1 LPDLFHVRIIQI
13 LNGLLHL
20 VLSLRNHVLEF
31 FNALGQGGILV
42 GKLEHFGLKLI
53 QFEELIDFIGF
64 LI

>member
-13 LNGLLHL
+13 LNGLLHFIL
-20 VLSLRNHVLEF
+20 GLGNHVLQS
-31 FNALGQGGILV
+31 FNTFGQGGILV
-42 GKLEHFGLKLI
+42 GKLEDFGLKLL